1 LLGPSPYHGVL
12 AVKGF
17 TRVARLRLSP
27 AAPPDCLRCAVPG
40 RFRAISPEQ
49 PEYAA
54 MSQFTFESSLLVRD
68 AEGHYLPATAD
79 QILAAAR
86 RIVDLKVQRGA
97 PFNAP
102 DIVKEYLGA
111 KLAGL
116 EHEVVAVLFLDNQHR
131 LIEYIEMFRGTIDSA
146 SVYPREVVKEA
157 LKRNAAAVILSH
169 NHPSGHAEP
178 SQADRTLTERLKD
191 ALGLVDVRTLDHI
204 IVAGL
209 ERVSFAELG
218 LL

>member
-1 LLGPSPYHGVL
+1 
-12 AVKGF
+12 
-17 TRVARLRLSP
+17 
-27 AAPPDCLRCAVPG
+27 
-40 RFRAISPEQ
+40 
-49 PEYAA
+49 

-86 RIVDLKVQRGA
+86 RIVDLKVHRGA

-102 DIVKEYLGA
+102 EVVKEYLGA
-111 KLAGL
+111 KLAGF
-116 EHEVVAVLFLDNQHR
+116 EHEVFAVLFLDNRHR
-131 LIEYIEMFRGTIDSA
+131 LIDYVEMFRGTIDSA

-169 NHPSGHAEP
+169 NHPSGNAEP
-178 SQADRTLTERLKD
+178 SQADRTLTGRLKD

-204 IVAGL
+204 VVAGL

-218 LL
+218 RL